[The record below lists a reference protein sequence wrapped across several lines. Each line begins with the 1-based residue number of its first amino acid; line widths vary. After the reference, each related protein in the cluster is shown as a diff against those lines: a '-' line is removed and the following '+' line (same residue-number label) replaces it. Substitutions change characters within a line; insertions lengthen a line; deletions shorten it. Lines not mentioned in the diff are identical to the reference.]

1 MPPRTTPSN
10 YVVGWRWDTSS
21 AFSSVEDCYDWI
33 EDDAMS
39 GSSGVVGL
47 THTNQDDVNHSLTT
61 VLEIVLVRIIVTTT
75 FSKIQYNFP
84 HGHDDDVC
92 CFVLQADSA
101 GNPDWRSGPI
111 AGWDYHLSG
120 YSFLA
125 FGLTSNVLSPTQG
138 AFVGTTA
145 DPLTFYVCRGWWQG
159 SGGVEGRWQFKL
171 NDTGS
176 FLGGSSFSTGTTFPS
191 GFAVPSSSYTLTQ
204 PGAPA
209 RVEPLTLTATS
220 TSLTA
225 VWAPPPGT
233 QPIEGYDSRLIS
245 PDGTQTD
252 AAIPSASVTALS
264 HTFTGLT
271 SSETYGI
278 RIRAKNDAGDGPWS
292 VRQNVLIEAPAAV
305 TVPDAPAAPTITS
318 GDTSLAVSWTA
329 PDDNGAS
336 ITHYDLQHRPDGG
349 TWTLIENISGTTQTI
364 SSLTNGTA
372 YDVRVRAANA
382 GGDGA
387 WSPHTTGTPAS
398 TPGKPAA
405 PSVSAGAFRLVVAW
419 TAPSTGGS
427 PITHYDVRWR
437 TGTNAWEQKDGVTT
451 TSTTIT
457 GLTAGTTYEVAVR
470 AANANG
476 DGAWSDSTMGTPIKR
491 TDAPPAITVDVA
503 FAAAPGTNLTANDSK
518 WHTITTDNPLRRFKI
533 KRGRAWALGQ
543 TQAGKAMIIVGN
555 ANGWLDPENAS
566 APTPYRASD
575 VTRVLPMRPIR
586 LRVTDPAD
594 ATVYTLFRGFVTRW
608 GQQYP
613 GQSDEVTVIE
623 AVDAFKLLA
632 QATCTTVSAPVEKAG
647 ARLARLL
654 DMAGWPGS
662 GRSTAGFRD
671 LDEGADVAA
680 RDYTPAMQVLSEM
693 RNVER
698 AELGSL
704 YISRAGA
711 VTFRA
716 RTARFGVYAAI
727 SDTWTDDP
735 ADDNLGYVKLDF
747 GLDDDRIINRVIG
760 DGNQISDD
768 TVAPASTS
776 IEAFGP
782 RPYSVSPLLL
792 PAGRR
797 SQWAGYILRRYAGPK
812 TRVRSISF
820 EPRRDRSSWA
830 ALLSADL
837 GAAWAVHRTPRS
849 GHTVQRTVIV
859 ESLEWEGRGQGITC
873 RVGTSDE
880 TRESGVW
887 VLGVGRLGTDTAGAE
902 STRLAIG

>member
-1 MPPRTTPSN
+1 MAPRTTPSN
-10 YVVGWRWDTSS
+10 YAVGWRWDTST
-21 AFSSVEDCYDWI
+21 AFNSVDACFDYI

-61 VLEIVLVRIIVTTT
+61 VLEIIMVRIIVTTS

-92 CFVLQADSA
+92 CFVLQADSS

-111 AGWDYHLSG
+111 DGWNYRLSG

-138 AFVGTTA
+138 AFNGTTA

-278 RIRAKNDAGDGPWS
+278 RIRANNDAGDGPWS

-305 TVPDAPAAPTITS
+305 AVPDAPAAPTVAAANQ
-318 GDTSLAVSWTA
+318 SLEVSWVA
-329 PDDNGAS
+329 PEDNGNS
-336 ITHYDLQHRPDGG
+336 ITHYDVRHKTTAGT
-349 TWTLIENISGTTQTI
+349 TWTTIETI
-364 SSLTNGTA
+364 TGLTRTITGLTNGTSYDVQVRAANSGGDSAWSPTTAATPMGLPGKPAAPTIVAGAFRLGVTWTAPTGTVTHYDLGYRKGTDAYTIQEDVLLTEYVITGLDAGTA
-372 YDVRVRAANA
+372 YDVRVRAVN
-382 GGDGA
+382 
-387 WSPHTTGTPAS
+387 
-398 TPGKPAA
+398 
-405 PSVSAGAFRLVVAW
+405 
-419 TAPSTGGS
+419 
-427 PITHYDVRWR
+427 DV
-437 TGTNAWEQKDGVTT
+437 GN
-451 TSTTIT
+451 
-457 GLTAGTTYEVAVR
+457 
-470 AANANG
+470 
-476 DGAWSDSTMGTPIKR
+476 GAWSDTTSGTPIR
-491 TDAPPAITVDVA
+491 RLDAPPTITVDVA
-503 FAAAPGTNLTANDSK
+503 FAATPATTLTASDSK
-518 WHTITTDNPLRRFKI
+518 WHTITTSNPLREFKI

-543 TQAGKAMIIVGN
+543 TQAGKAKIVVEN
-555 ANGWLDPENAS
+555 SNGYLDPENAS
-566 APTPYRASD
+566 APAPYRAND
-575 VTRVLPMRPIR
+575 MTRVLPMRPVRI
-586 LRVTDPAD
+586 RVTDPVN
-594 ATVYTLFRGFVTRW
+594 ATVYTIFRGYVERW
-608 GQQYP
+608 GQKYP
-613 GQSDEVTVIE
+613 KQSDEITIIE
-623 AVDAFKLLA
+623 AVDGFKLLA
-632 QATCTTVSAPVEKAG
+632 QASCTAVSAPVETAG

-654 DMAGWPGS
+654 DMAAWPGS
-662 GRSTAGFRD
+662 GLSAAGFRD
-671 LDEGADVAA
+671 LDTGSNVAA
-680 RDYTPAMQVLSEM
+680 RDYDPSMQVLSEM

-704 YISRAGA
+704 FMSRAGA
-711 VTFRA
+711 VTFRQ
-716 RTARFGVYAAI
+716 RTARFGVFGAVSTTWSDDT
-727 SDTWTDDP
+727 SDT
-735 ADDNLGYVKLDF
+735 NLGYTMLDF

-760 DGNQISDD
+760 DNTQISDD
-768 TVAPASTS
+768 STAPASTS
-776 IEAFGP
+776 IAAFGP
-782 RPYSVSPLLL
+782 RAYRVSPLLL

-797 SQWAGYILRRYAGPK
+797 TQWANNILRRYSIPH
-812 TRVRSISF
+812 TRVRSIAF
-820 EPRRDRSSWA
+820 EPRRAQSSWA
-830 ALLSADL
+830 ELL
-837 GAAWAVHRTPRS
+837 GAELGVAWGVIRTPPS

-859 ESLEWEGRGQGITC
+859 ESLEWTGKGTTIRC
-873 RVGTSDE
+873 KVGTSDE

-887 VLGVGRLGTDTAGAE
+887 ILGVGALGTDDDSAT
-902 STRLAIG
+902 STRLAVG